1 VELSVVIPTRDRPE
15 RLQETLTA
23 LVSGAGPGLAW
34 EVLVVDDGGAPASL
48 DPARALARG
57 TGAPLRLLHQPASGP
72 AAARN
77 RGAREA
83 QGRVL
88 VFLDDDMVTSP
99 GFLSRHLRSV
109 DANPGCW
116 IVGRITHPEA
126 LRATPFGRYRHAR
139 WEEFHEAHAPRGLQ
153 PTAGISA
160 ANLAL
165 PAADLVRLGG
175 FDEGFALAG
184 CEDRELALRAE
195 AAGLRVLYDP
205 ENVALHQDWATT
217 LPRYCERQRSY
228 AVSDVRL
235 WRRHGDVA
243 PRAALI
249 AAAAPLSS
257 ADGPGR
263 ALRKLVR
270 AALATRPGRAALLL
284 LAAASERLLPDRALT
299 HRLYEA
305 AVSVAIFRGV
315 REGLVRYPDGRAT

>member
-1 VELSVVIPTRDRPE
+1 MIPTRDRPE
-15 RLQETLTA
+15 RLLETLTA
-23 LVSGAGPGLAW
+23 LVSAADPGLAW
-34 EVLVVDDGGAPASL
+34 EAVVVDDGGAPASL
-48 DPARALARG
+48 EPARALARE
-57 TGAPLRLLHQPASGP
+57 TGAPLRLVSQQQRGP

-83 QGRVL
+83 GGRVL
-88 VFLDDDMVTSP
+88 VFLDDDMVTTP
-99 GFLSRHLRSV
+99 GFLGRHLRSV

-139 WEEFHEAHAPRGLQ
+139 WEEFHDAHAPRGLQ
-153 PTAGISA
+153 STGGISA

-165 PAADLVRLGG
+165 PATDLARLGG

-184 CEDRELALRAE
+184 CEDRELALRAQ
-195 AAGLRVLYDP
+195 AAGIRILYDP

-228 AVSDVRL
+228 AISDVRL
-235 WRRHGDVA
+235 WRRHGSA
-243 PRAALI
+243 SPRAALI
-249 AAAAPLSS
+249 TAATPVSL
-257 ADGPGR
+257 ADGPRR

-270 AALATRPGRAALLL
+270 RTLATPPGRALLL
-284 LAAASERLLPDRALT
+284 GLASASERVLPDSPVTR
-299 HRLYEA
+299 RLYEA

-315 REGLVRYPDGRAT
+315 RDGLVRYPDASPPA